1 METTAALDALIERGP
16 LTVAFQPIVDLKRG
30 EPLGHEV
37 LGRCGAILG
46 PLAEVARSPSALL
59 EVAHR
64 HGRLLPLDRR
74 WREIAIARIARRGVD
89 EGMFFLNVDPRVVE
103 DPAYTP
109 GYTLALVERHRL
121 SPARFALELTEV
133 FSRDPA
139 EIERVLNHYRR
150 QGFRVAL
157 DDLGAGQQSL
167 VALIR
172 LSPDIVKI
180 DRELIR
186 GVDTD
191 RTQANLLR
199 ALAEFARRTNILLV
213 AEGIETAGELRV
225 VCEAGV
231 PLGQGYLL
239 GRPAPAPEGL
249 SRDVVTRIR
258 AEHHRGLPVAI
269 RASDPS
275 QALAQLVDGLQAS
288 TSLDPMLALLTD
300 CAATLL
306 GVERVSLRLLDE
318 DRTRLLL
325 AARTGS
331 AIHGSGGAEFAI
343 GEGFVGWVAKH
354 GMALRVDQAEA
365 DPRFVARPHSRAAI
379 GSFLGVPLLD
389 SLGAIGVLAAT
400 SPHSEAFS
408 TVDERWLKIVAGAA
422 APYIEVARL
431 LRLSITDP
439 LTSALNRRALD
450 EVLPVSAEGEPLS
463 VIAVDIDRF
472 KALNDR
478 LGHAAGDEALR
489 AVVQIM
495 GSALRRTDRVVRLGG
510 DEFLLVLP
518 GVSLSGACAVAAR
531 VRALVST
538 TLVLPGAEI
547 TISAGVAER
556 TPTEATELLLQ
567 RADEALYR
575 AKSLGRDRVE
585 SDQASAS

>member
-109 GYTLALVERHRL
+109 GYPLALVERHRL